1 MSAAVGRKRAG
12 FACPAKQNKTDY
24 VREKDFE
31 NLAEKFYLC
40 TEEIHF
46 LFYHEGGGFI

>member
-1 MSAAVGRKRAG
+1 MTIYVARAKHG
-12 FACPAKQNKTDY
+12 LKQAMPADY
-24 VREKDFE
+24 VRVREKDFE
-31 NLAEKFYLC
+31 NLAENFYLC